1 MHFVE
6 QSSRPRKS
14 ISEIAKKNN
23 TSGYH
28 PEIESTRDMRI
39 PPIANS
45 YVHHGHTLDSVT
57 ATMWPKA
64 SAPSTTGAVAKT
76 TRKSNAIIA
85 DKEAKT
91 IANTRY
97 KEGKVSF
104 SQNRYECKHI
114 RLYAY
119 LPHTHM

>member
-1 MHFVE
+1 
-6 QSSRPRKS
+6 
-14 ISEIAKKNN
+14 
-23 TSGYH
+23 
-28 PEIESTRDMRI
+28 MRI

-45 YVHHGHTLDSVT
+45 YGHHGHTLDSVT

-76 TRKSNAIIA
+76 TRKSNAIMA
-85 DKEAKT
+85 EKEAKT

-104 SQNRYECKHI
+104 SQNRYNVNTYARMHI
-114 RLYAY
+114 YRTRICSIYIYMPTYYHEIKLIHA
-119 LPHTHM
+119 LHVMETNRMQ

>member
-1 MHFVE
+1 MHVVE

-45 YVHHGHTLDSVT
+45 YGHHGHTLDSVT

-97 KEGKVSF
+97 KEGK
-104 SQNRYECKHI
+104 
-114 RLYAY
+114 
-119 LPHTHM
+119 